1 MAAAKFN
8 LNGKEVSS
16 EISKITREDIYG
28 GTKTRV
34 LGPGDEPLTK
44 AGVSENGRDYLS
56 RSDIKYALAVG
67 DEFTLKPTAVVNALD
82 GKPVEQLP
90 SSFAVAPEFKPAS
103 ADGVA
108 QLEVAVVYK
117 LENVQLEPGARFL
130 GTFNYRA
137 GYERKDA
144 AIIGKQE
151 GTFLLVG
158 TLKKAPFVGME
169 VDSQLIAEEATEM
182 EGGDGDFSSLF

>member
-1 MAAAKFN
+1 
-8 LNGKEVSS
+8 
-16 EISKITREDIYG
+16 
-28 GTKTRV
+28 
-34 LGPGDEPLTK
+34 
-44 AGVSENGRDYLS
+44 
-56 RSDIKYALAVG
+56 
-67 DEFTLKPTAVVNALD
+67 
-82 GKPVEQLP
+82 
-90 SSFAVAPEFKPAS
+90 
-103 ADGVA
+103 
-108 QLEVAVVYK
+108 
-117 LENVQLEPGARFL
+117 VQLEPGARFL